1 MIIFVYVIVLIKVK
15 VTEIPSYIIKDIFYG
30 FYGNSQ
36 LLSCPAWETVS
47 FLCLTSLRQ
56 QFPWSLRSCL
66 PWDKIDCS
74 SQCPG
79 ICVIT
84 VLICYIKP
92 LFYGFMGNSQTVSWG
107 RGETLGNYCPR
118 LRVTVFPQYFPQL
131 KNNNLTFP

>member
-1 MIIFVYVIVLIKVK
+1 M
-15 VTEIPSYIIKDIFYG
+15 
-30 FYGNSQ
+30 
-36 LLSCPAWETVS
+36 SCPAWETVS

-92 LFYGFMGNSQTVSWG
+92 LFYGFMGNSQTVSW
-107 RGETLGNYCPR
+107 RRVETLGNYCRR
-118 LRVTVFPQYFPQL
+118 LRVTVFPQFFPLL
-131 KNNNLTFP
+131 KKQQFDLSLRSHGISVLLSNLLSCLFKIYQKNYRNRRF